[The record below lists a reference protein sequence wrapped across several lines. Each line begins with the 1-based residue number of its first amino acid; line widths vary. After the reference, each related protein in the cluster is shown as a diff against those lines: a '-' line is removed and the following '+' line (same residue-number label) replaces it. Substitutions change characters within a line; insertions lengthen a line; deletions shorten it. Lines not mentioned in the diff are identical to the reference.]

1 MLKTVQYSSAIV
13 FLLVAAPSLPAQ
25 AGPADSATVQAAA
38 ATLRSDLRNLVTAQE
53 AYFADHVTYARSLR
67 EISGYQPSRG
77 VTVVLLTSSDSGH
90 SEIAIVDRVPGLV
103 CALFVGQAP
112 RPFGTGKEGLPA
124 CRGP

>member
-1 MLKTVQYSSAIV
+1 MLKTVRYSSAIGL
-13 FLLVAAPSLPAQ
+13 LLVAAPSLSAQ
-25 AGPADSATVQAAA
+25 AGPADSVTVQAAT

-67 EISGYQPSRG
+67 AISGYQPSRG
-77 VTVVLLTSSDSGH
+77 VTVVLLTSSDSSH
-90 SEIAIVDRVPGLV
+90 SEIAIIDKVPGLV

-112 RPFGTGKEGLPA
+112 RPFGTGKEAVPA